1 MRGMPRAPGFQG
13 GAMVDVGGYW
23 SKANEKS
30 CARTIFIMG
39 YHGCLAVRCA
49 NGSGRI
55 FPCLAPGIIEVP
67 TY

>member
-1 MRGMPRAPGFQG
+1 
-13 GAMVDVGGYW
+13 MVDVGGYW

-39 YHGCLAVRCA
+39 YYGCLAVRYT